1 VELCSDCYLP
11 LFHLWS
17 WSIWCLVSS
26 SFSSW
31 GHGRSRDVSS
41 ETMLSNI

>member
-1 VELCSDCYLP
+1 VKPLNQGLCSDCYLP

-26 SFSSW
+26 
-31 GHGRSRDVSS
+31 
-41 ETMLSNI
+41 